1 MTDPR
6 ALRDAF
12 GAFMTGVTVVTT
24 LAPDNSPRG
33 FTANSFSSVSLDP
46 PLLLVSIANSSSNFD
61 VFTGGQGFAVN
72 ILSQGQKDVSN
83 GFSRPVADR
92 FAGLDWRIGPHG
104 APILADVSA
113 WFDCALERV
122 IPAGDHAILLGRVMG
137 FAANTAAGLGYYRG
151 SYLTPAQDVA
161 ALGPDLVV
169 AAIIE
174 RGDQVLLIQ
183 DAQGGLALPSA
194 KAGRDGAGAALAG
207 LIAASGVV
215 ADAGMIYAVYEDRG
229 QARQVIALRC
239 PWVQGAPVQGQFYP
253 LLPQTLTTLADPA
266 QRDMLDR
273 LARERAM
280 GNYGIYFG
288 NEAQGRVTPLGETP

>member
-1 MTDPR
+1 MIDPR

-12 GAFMTGVTVVTT
+12 GGFMTGVTVVT
-24 LAPDNSPRG
+24 AKAADGSPRG
-33 FTANSFSSVSLDP
+33 FTANSFASVSLDP
-46 PLLLVSIANSSSNFD
+46 PLLLVSIANTSSNFD
-61 VFTGGQGFAVN
+61 VFTLGQGFAVN
-72 ILSQGQKDVSN
+72 ILSQSQKPVSN
-83 GFSRPVADR
+83 AFSRPAEDR
-92 FAGLDWRIGPHG
+92 FAGLDWRWGPHG

-122 IPAGDHAILLGRVMG
+122 IPAGDHAILLGRVIG
-137 FAANTAAGLGYYRG
+137 FEAGTAAGLGYYRG
-151 SYLTPAQDVA
+151 SYLTPAQDLA

-174 RGDQVLLIQ
+174 RGAQVVLIQ
-183 DAQGGLALPSA
+183 DGQGGLALPSA

-207 LIAASGVV
+207 VMARNGVV
-215 ADAGMIYAVYEDRG
+215 ADAGMIYAVYEDRA

-239 PWVQGAPVQGQFYP
+239 PWVQGAPSLGQFHP
-253 LLPQTLTTLADPA
+253 LTTQTLASVADPA